1 MSPMRIIR
9 KPHLRALFIAGT
21 AAGLASIALCLTLI
35 VRTNQAEQFRR
46 STSDTCVTVEKL
58 KARIRATFLD
68 GRYRVATDP
77 ALDAA
82 QRAAALARYDRE
94 LKRYAAAACPTP

>member
-1 MSPMRIIR
+1 MSPTRIVR
-9 KPHLRALFIAGT
+9 KPHLRVLLLAGV
-21 AAGLASIALCLTLI
+21 AAALASIALCLTLV

-46 STSDTCVTVEKL
+46 STSDTCVTVEAL

>member
-1 MSPMRIIR
+1 MSPMRLVR
-9 KPHLRALFIAGT
+9 KPHLRSLFLAGT
-21 AAGLASIALCLTLI
+21 AAGLASIALCLTLV

-46 STSDTCVTVEKL
+46 STADTCVTVEAL

-77 ALDAA
+77 ALDDK
-82 QRAAALARYDRE
+82 QRTAALARYNRE
-94 LKRYAAAACPTP
+94 LERYAANECPKP